1 MTDSIETS
9 EREAVPL
16 PMGLAVLPA
25 SPEPFAYHRAGWG
38 PDCGPY
44 TEFYTAKEMEHRDKA
59 GWTPLYKSLEASEPV
74 AALAKVS
81 FINGEWEGAEEW
93 MPLAWHLCAEEC
105 GEEACTELIWE
116 GGPIPEPWGDR
127 WLKYEDQAKEMM
139 ALVRRLAPPH
149 PSLVNQMLVEALQ
162 YVIDDLEYRASMK
175 PGDAK
180 GLVDIGNGAYLQAR
194 AALAAAKREI

>member
-44 TEFYTAKEMEHRDKA
+44 DELYTATEMEHRDKS
-59 GWTPLYKSLEASEPV
+59 GWTPLYKSLEASAPIDMV
-74 AALAKVS
+74 LFCPKCGVQHIDAP
-81 FINGEWEGAEEW
+81 EGQFYPGHTAEESAAVNEYYGLW
-93 MPLAWHLCAEEC
+93 NNPPHRSHLCHGC
-105 GEEACTELIWE
+105 GHIWRPADVATN
-116 GGPIPEPWGDR
+116 GVKAVKTQGKADSPR
-127 WLKYEDQAKEMM
+127 A
-139 ALVRRLAPPH
+139 APSP
-149 PSLVNQMLVEALQ
+149 VNRMLLDALQ
-162 YVIDDLEYRASMK
+162 AFVKYADEVGDDSMELDK
-175 PGDAK
+175 
-180 GLVDIGNGAYLQAR
+180 AR